1 MYFCRPG
8 LDTALLPGSFKQTIR
23 GETPVGV
30 SPLCCSLGLC
40 VIV

>member
-8 LDTALLPGSFKQTIR
+8 LDTALLPGSFKQTIK

-30 SPLCCSLGLC
+30 SPLCYSLRLC